1 MKPYPIIPQLVAL
14 LGGPSLFPH
23 LTVPQIEELVEER
36 LADMLA
42 QIHAARRESTLHDF
56 IAAHTLAQQATA
68 EDVAAKIPRDTSRL
82 ATTADAESVVAF
94 TVADRS
100 LPAATENLVRL
111 ANERWSRIPQPR
123 GPLDFKMALR
133 SHKMALSRVKE
144 EEGPKKKAAH
154 A

>member
-1 MKPYPIIPQLVAL
+1 VKRHPIIRTLVDL
-14 LGGPSLFPH
+14 LGGPCLFPH
-23 LTVPQIEELVEER
+23 LTVPQIEELLEER

-68 EDVAAKIPRDTSRL
+68 EDVAARIPRDTSRL

-100 LPAATENLVRL
+100 LPPETEHLVRL

-133 SHKMALSRVKE
+133 
-144 EEGPKKKAAH
+144 GQQPKKKAAH